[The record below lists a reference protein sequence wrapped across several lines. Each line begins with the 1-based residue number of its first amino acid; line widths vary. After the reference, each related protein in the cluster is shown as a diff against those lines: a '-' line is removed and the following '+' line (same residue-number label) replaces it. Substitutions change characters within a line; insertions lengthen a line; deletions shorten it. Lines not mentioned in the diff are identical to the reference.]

1 MKRGSKVLAAVVLTV
16 TVLSACGGRK
26 EEAQYRLTAIEQL
39 NAGNYEGAISTFD
52 LALKEADGRVGKMEL
67 DILKYRGEAEYK
79 AGDYEAAAHTWDVL
93 IQVDQAGAGPEYLYA
108 RSMARAGAGM
118 IDQAIEDYQAA
129 ADVDMKMD
137 RNVTGRSEALIAVGR
152 ACEAAGKP
160 EKATELYEKALE
172 DGIGK
177 ESAEV
182 YNTLAMARMAD
193 GKYEE
198 ALRFLEEG
206 IRTGD
211 EEIMPDLLYNQA
223 VSYEYTGDYRR
234 ALQIFEEYQKAYG
247 PDEGVKKEIAFLSTR

>member
-1 MKRGSKVLAAVVLTV
+1 MKRGSKVFLAAVLAAVA
-16 TVLSACGGRK
+16 LSACGSRK
-26 EEAQYRLTAIEQL
+26 EETELRMTAIEQL

-93 IQVDQAGAGPEYLYA
+93 IQVDQEGPGPEYLYA
-108 RSMARAGAGM
+108 RSMARAGAGKV
-118 IDQAIEDYQAA
+118 DEAVADYQAA
-129 ADVDMKMD
+129 ADMDRQMD
-137 RNVTGRSEALIAVGR
+137 RNVTGRSGALIAVGR
-152 ACEAAGKP
+152 VCEAAGQP

-172 DGIGK
+172 EGIGK
-177 ESAEV
+177 ESVEV

-193 GKYEE
+193 GRYEE

-211 EEIMPDLLYNQA
+211 EKIKQDLLYNQA
-223 VSYEYTGDYRR
+223 VSYEYTGDYKR
-234 ALQIFEEYQKAYG
+234 ALQIFEDYQKNYG
-247 PDEGVKKEIAFLSTR
+247 PDEGVEKEIAFLRTR